1 MHRKQTGNVLD
12 SKTYLQLGR
21 YNPISTSRGAL
32 GGANNDFKANNYCF
46 MKKKVGCDRATSPLY
61 EPGVHLRFEICTPT
75 LFLVFIDNIYGLHL
89 KGETNILSQNLN

>member
-1 MHRKQTGNVLD
+1 
-12 SKTYLQLGR
+12 
-21 YNPISTSRGAL
+21 
-32 GGANNDFKANNYCF
+32 

-75 LFLVFIDNIYGLHL
+75 LFLVYIDNIYGLHL